1 MSVYVK
7 SRLKEETPG
16 TSFRVLDN
24 IWSQVCLL
32 KACLIWDGQKQ
43 DDSPLLTLRSL
54 FLGQWAAAFPHQVG
68 LKKAQGMRFSE
79 SVLRCLS
86 VHEGVSLLQ
95 SFTSFTGGQA
105 TGFLQAYLSNTVV
118 QKAHLMLGKDS
129 SLALTAL

>member
-7 SRLKEETPG
+7 SRLKEEETPG
-16 TSFRVLDN
+16 TSFRVLDS

-79 SVLRCLS
+79 SVLRRLS
-86 VHEGVSLLQ
+86 VCPCGSFSFAKFYSIHWRTSHRVSAGLPE
-95 SFTSFTGGQA
+95 
-105 TGFLQAYLSNTVV
+105 
-118 QKAHLMLGKDS
+118 
-129 SLALTAL
+129 